1 MVTLSTFS
9 HLLFWLQLLA
19 VSHAE
24 DQLTILTKQGSVL
37 GLQVPVPGGQVSA
50 FLGIP
55 YADPP
60 VGDLRFKQPIPR
72 KPWSGVWEATRY
84 SHSCHQPLDTSFP
97 GFLGSEM
104 WNPNTEMSE
113 DCLYLNIWMPHPKP
127 TRASVMVWIYGG
139 GFSTGSAS
147 LPLYDGRFLSHTEGV
162 LVVSMNY
169 RLGPLGFLALPGSMD
184 VLGNAGLF
192 DQRLALQWVAEN
204 IESFGGDPG
213 SVTLFGESA
222 GAAAVGFHVLSPG
235 SRGLFARAILQ
246 SGTLNAPWAAI
257 PLEEAQDRS
266 MALARLLGC
275 LPEPGVDVESCLR
288 SMQPTDLVNR
298 QNDVVKLP
306 LVGTTFP
313 PTVDGVFLTDLP
325 KVLLQF
331 GQFSTSN
338 LLLGV
343 NRDEG
348 AYFLPYG
355 APGFSIMHES
365 LISREDFLVGVALA
379 LPGFSQISQ
388 EAVVLQYTD
397 WEDEFSGCKNRDAL
411 NHVVGDHFFTC
422 PLLDFVRTFA
432 GFGNKAF
439 VYYFGQRSSRN
450 PWPQWMGVMHGYEI
464 EFVFGLPLNL
474 SLGYTEEEEAV
485 SRKMMKLWANFAKTG
500 SPTTSGSEWPPF
512 EGVRQEY
519 VSLDADPLK
528 IERFLR
534 AKQCKLWNS
543 FLDKLQA
550 ITASVNE
557 VEQQWKKEFQ
567 RWASFMRS
575 WKIRFGDY
583 TAQKQSF
590 LQTA

>member
-1 MVTLSTFS
+1 MVMLSTLCPLCRIKKLKMVTVSTLS
-9 HLLFWLQLLA
+9 HLLLGLQLLA

-24 DQLTILTKQGSVL
+24 AQLTVLTKQGSIL
-37 GLQVPVPGGQVSA
+37 GMRVPVPGGHVSA

-55 YADPP
+55 YAEPP

-84 SHSCHQPLDTSFP
+84 SQSCHQPLDTSFP

-104 WNPNTEMSE
+104 WNPNTKMSE
-113 DCLYLNIWMPHPKP
+113 DCLYLNIWVPYPKP
-127 TRASVMVWIYGG
+127 ARASVMLWIYGG

-147 LPLYDGRFLSHTEGV
+147 LPLYDGRFLSHMEGV
-162 LVVSMNY
+162 VVVSMNY
-169 RLGPLGFLALPGSMD
+169 RLGPLGFLALPGSRD
-184 VLGNAGLF
+184 VRGNAGLF

-204 IESFGGDPG
+204 IGSFGGDPT
-213 SVTLFGESA
+213 SITLFGESA

-235 SRGLFARAILQ
+235 SHGLLARAILQ
-246 SGTLNAPWAAI
+246 SGTINAPWAAI
-257 PLEEAQDRS
+257 PLEEAQNRS
-266 MALARLLGC
+266 VALARLLGC
-275 LPEPGVDVESCLR
+275 PPEPGADVGSCLR
-288 SMQPTDLVNR
+288 SVQPTDLVNR
-298 QNDVVKLP
+298 QYDVVKDP
-306 LVGTTFP
+306 LVRTTFP

-325 KVLLQF
+325 EVLLQL

-343 NRDEG
+343 NKDEG

-365 LISREDFLVGVALA
+365 LISRDDFLVGVALA
-379 LPGFSQISQ
+379 LPGFSQISR

-439 VYYFGQRSSRN
+439 VYYFGHRSSRN
-450 PWPQWMGVMHGYEI
+450 PWPRWMGVMHGYEI

-474 SLGYTEEEEAV
+474 SLGYTEEEEAL
-485 SRKMMKLWANFAKTG
+485 SRKMMKHWANFAKTG
-500 SPTTSGSEWPPF
+500 SVCSSASLAEHETCHMAPMLMKPF
-512 EGVRQEY
+512 SCMLSVWLLLSSMNLTFLLGV
-519 VSLDADPLK
+519 
-528 IERFLR
+528 
-534 AKQCKLWNS
+534 
-543 FLDKLQA
+543 
-550 ITASVNE
+550 
-557 VEQQWKKEFQ
+557 
-567 RWASFMRS
+567 
-575 WKIRFGDY
+575 
-583 TAQKQSF
+583 
-590 LQTA
+590 